1 MQVMKL
7 IAGLDEA
14 GRGPVIGPMVIAGV
28 SIREGGESELLRV
41 GVKDSKRLSAKS
53 RNELLPQIMERVENY
68 HLEVVEAEFIDRSRS
83 EINLNQI
90 EADTMARIID
100 RLWPDVTQI
109 GSVDVDPERFSAEIS
124 RRMLAKS
131 EIVSVHHAE
140 DKFPAVAAASILAK
154 TTRDRMVDELR
165 YRWGDFGSGY
175 PSDPKTKRYI
185 LDAVVA
191 GELPPIV
198 RRTWM
203 TVSKAVQRARQ
214 NESADWVELRF

>member
-28 SIREGGESELLRV
+28 TMREGSERELLRV
-41 GVKDSKRLSAKS
+41 GVKDSKKLSAKR
-53 RNELLPQIMERVENY
+53 RNEILPKIMERVENY
-68 HLEVVEAEFIDRSRS
+68 HIEVVEAEFIDRLRG
-83 EINLNQI
+83 EMNLNQI
-90 EADTMARIID
+90 EADAMARIID
-100 RLWPDVTQI
+100 RLWPDVAQI
-109 GSVDVDPERFSAEIS
+109 GSVDVNPERFKAAIS
-124 RRMLAKS
+124 RRVLAKP

-185 LDAVVA
+185 LDAVVS

-198 RRTWM
+198 RRTWI
-203 TVSKAVQRARQ
+203 TVSEVVQRTRQ
-214 NESADWVELRF
+214 NVSGGW

>member
-28 SIREGGESELLRV
+28 SMREGSERELLRV
-41 GVKDSKRLSAKS
+41 GVKDSKKLSAKR
-53 RNELLPQIMERVENY
+53 RNEILPKIMERVENY
-68 HLEVVEAEFIDRSRS
+68 HIEVVEAEFIDRSRG
-83 EINLNQI
+83 EMNLNQI

-100 RLWPDVTQI
+100 RLWPDVAQI
-109 GSVDVDPERFSAEIS
+109 GSVDVNPERFRAAIS
-124 RRMLAKS
+124 RGALAKS

-154 TTRDRMVDELR
+154 TTRDRIIDELR

-175 PSDPKTKRYI
+175 PSDPKTKQYI
-185 LDAVVA
+185 LDAVVS

-198 RRTWM
+198 RRTWI
-203 TVSKAVQRARQ
+203 TVSEVVQRTRQ
-214 NESADWVELRF
+214 NVSGDW

>member
-28 SIREGGESELLRV
+28 SMREGSERELLRV
-41 GVKDSKRLSAKS
+41 GVKDSKKLSAKR
-53 RNELLPQIMERVENY
+53 RNEILPKIMERVENY
-68 HLEVVEAEFIDRSRS
+68 HIEVVEAEFIDRSRG
-83 EINLNQI
+83 EMNLNQI
-90 EADTMARIID
+90 EADTMAKIID
-100 RLWPDVTQI
+100 RLWPDVAQI
-109 GSVDVDPERFSAEIS
+109 GSVDVNPERFRAAIS
-124 RRMLAKS
+124 RRALAKS

-154 TTRDRMVDELR
+154 TTRDRIIDELR

-175 PSDPKTKRYI
+175 PSDPKTKQYI
-185 LDAVVA
+185 LDAVVS

-198 RRTWM
+198 RRTWI
-203 TVSKAVQRARQ
+203 TVSEVVQRTRQ
-214 NESADWVELRF
+214 NVSGDW